1 MDEARPYHHGDLKAA
16 LVRAGLA
23 AVAASGPEAVSL
35 RDLAQSLGVSRAAPY
50 RHFADRKA
58 LLAALAAEGFTQLRA
73 AYDQALS
80 HAADPQAALRGL
92 AGAYLSL
99 ALTKPG
105 LFRVMFEAD
114 APGAAVNA
122 AVQSV
127 YDVFAAAVARADPA
141 ADART
146 LRLRTVVGWS
156 ALHGFVALLQSR
168 RLRGPMIEPLT
179 ETEMVEAVI
188 AQTLAPR

>member
-23 AVAASGPEAVSL
+23 AVESGGPEAVSL

-58 LLAALAAEGFTQLRA
+58 LLAALAAEGFRQLRE
-73 AYDQALS
+73 AYDQALGR
-80 HAADPQAALRGL
+80 AADPQAALRGL
-92 AGAYLSL
+92 AGAYLRL
-99 ALTKPG
+99 ALTRPG
-105 LFRVMFEAD
+105 LFRVMFETDTPD
-114 APGAAVNA
+114 AGVNA
-122 AVQSV
+122 AVQQV
-127 YDVFAAAVARADPA
+127 YDVFAATVARADPQ

-146 LRLRTVVGWS
+146 VRLRTVVGWS
-156 ALHGFVALLQSR
+156 ALHGFVALLESR

-179 ETEMVEAVI
+179 ETEMVEAII
-188 AQTLAPR
+188 AQTLATA